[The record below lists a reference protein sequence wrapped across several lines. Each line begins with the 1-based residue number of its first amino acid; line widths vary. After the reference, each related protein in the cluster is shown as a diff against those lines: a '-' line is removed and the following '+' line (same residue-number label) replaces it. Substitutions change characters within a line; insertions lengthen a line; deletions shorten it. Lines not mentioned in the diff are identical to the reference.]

1 MHRQGRAVSLAVLIA
16 GLSGLMPGGPA
27 RADSYTDLA
36 ARISAQISA
45 QVAAPQDPGTVAPD
59 TVPDTVID
67 FQALR
72 IAYAASAAYDP
83 DGGKIR
89 ERRRRMMAAAQ
100 AGDCP
105 QVLRIAAD
113 IHRDYITHL
122 SSYRLAL
129 ICAQRLGDAAQER
142 INARMFQGLVD
153 AIAATGDGRSPATAL
168 AVVAIEEEYGVLA
181 ARGLRRERQAL
192 IHEDGHSYDKMD
204 AVDDRGGH
212 TTVYFNVDLPLS
224 REAMD
229 VMGPPPAGQD

>member
-1 MHRQGRAVSLAVLIA
+1 MHRRGRAMPLAVLIA

-27 RADSYTDLA
+27 RADGYADLA
-36 ARISAQISA
+36 ARISAQ
-45 QVAAPQDPGTVAPD
+45 VAAPQPPI
-59 TVPDTVID
+59 ID

-83 DGGKIR
+83 SGEKTR
-89 ERRRRMMAAAQ
+89 ERRRQMMAAART
-100 AGDCP
+100 GDCP

-129 ICAQRLGDAAQER
+129 ICAQRLGDAEQER
-142 INARMFQGLVD
+142 INARMLKGLTD
-153 AIAATGDGRSPATAL
+153 AIDATGDGRSPATAL
-168 AVVAIEEEYGVLA
+168 EVVAIEEEYGILA
-181 ARGLRRERQAL
+181 ARGLKRERQSL
-192 IHEDGHSYDKMD
+192 VREGGHSYDKMD

-212 TTVYFNVDLPLS
+212 TTLYFNVDLPLS

-229 VMGPPPAGQD
+229 VMGKPPAGQD